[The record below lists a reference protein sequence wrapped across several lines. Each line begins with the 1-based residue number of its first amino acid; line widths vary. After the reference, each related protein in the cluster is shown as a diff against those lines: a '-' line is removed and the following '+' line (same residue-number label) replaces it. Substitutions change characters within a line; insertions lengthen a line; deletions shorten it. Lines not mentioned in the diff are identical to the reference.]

1 MPFVGER
8 RRSRRLPD
16 GRAADLLVE
25 LTEQR
30 LSVPAGPTKTA
41 ATQRTSERAKRAI
54 EQSAFPSERSEQSEG
69 RVLVRVGR
77 RVDNVTSVSS
87 ALRGGVLR
95 PRIRHQIGLAE
106 LFGDRAAVSD
116 AVVSGISIDSRLVRP
131 GDLYVALSG
140 AHHHGAEF
148 AQQAARAGAVA
159 ILTDAAGHRMVNG
172 VQLPVIVIDHPRQ
185 AMAGLAATIYG
196 RPADALTMCAVT
208 GTNGKTTTTFL
219 LEAAL
224 RAGGVSTGLV
234 GTVGFRLN
242 GVALDCVH
250 TTVTTP
256 ESTDLQGLLAFLLEE
271 GAETVVMEVS
281 SHALVLGRADAI
293 TFDVAAFTNLGRDH
307 LDFHGDVESYFEAK
321 ASLFTPDRT
330 RHAVI
335 NVDDPRGD
343 ELVRRIGRQAG
354 IGLTTVSIDGDAAC
368 RARAYQALPDGGV
381 AVRADVRGRS
391 LEFDLKLPGDFNI
404 RNALTAL
411 AMVDAIG
418 GDLERAAAGL
428 GQANVS
434 GRMQRIELG
443 PSAPLVYVDFAHT
456 PQAIVAALEAVGSRR
471 RIVVVGCG
479 GDRDPLKREPMG
491 ESAARHADVVIAT
504 DDNPRSEEPAAIRAQ
519 LISGARAAVR
529 RDGLATEV
537 IDGGDRRS
545 AINLALQLAAPGDV
559 VAILGKGHELGQ
571 EIAGTVLPFSDPVVA
586 AEEWAV
592 LHPDL
597 ATRAGQ
603 QDTMP

>member
-1 MPFVGER
+1 
-8 RRSRRLPD
+8 
-16 GRAADLLVE
+16 LVQ
-25 LTEQR
+25 T
-30 LSVPAGPTKTA
+30 
-41 ATQRTSERAKRAI
+41 
-54 EQSAFPSERSEQSEG
+54 
-69 RVLVRVGR
+69 GR
-77 RVDNVTSVSS
+77 RVDNVTSVSF
-87 ALRGGVLR
+87 APRGAVLR
-95 PRIRHQIGLAE
+95 PRTRHQIGLAE
-106 LFGDRAAVSD
+106 LFGDRAAVGGP
-116 AVVSGISIDSRLVRP
+116 VVSGISIDSRLVRP

-148 AQQAARAGAVA
+148 IQQAAQAGAVA
-159 ILTDAAGHRMVNG
+159 ILTDAAGSRIADG
-172 VQLPVIVIDHPRQ
+172 IQLPVIVVDHPRQ
-185 AMAGLAATIYG
+185 AMAGVAATIYG

-224 RAGGVSTGLV
+224 RAGGVSIGLV

-242 GVALDCVH
+242 GVALDCVP

-307 LDFHGDVESYFEAK
+307 LDFHGDMESYFEAK
-321 ASLFTPDRT
+321 ASLFTPERT
-330 RHAVI
+330 RQAVI
-335 NVDDPRGD
+335 NVDDPRGR
-343 ELVRRIGRQAG
+343 ELVQRIGRHAS

-368 RARAYQALPDGGV
+368 RALAYQAQPDGRTD
-381 AVRADVRGRS
+381 VRADLRGRVVDFS
-391 LEFDLKLPGDFNI
+391 LRLPGDFNV

-418 GDLERAAAGL
+418 GDLESAAAGL
-428 GQANVS
+428 AHANVS

-456 PQAIVAALEAVGSRR
+456 PQAIAAALEAVASRR

-479 GDRDPLKREPMG
+479 GDRDPQKREPMG
-491 ESAARHADVVIAT
+491 EAAARHADVVIAT

-519 LISGARAAVR
+519 LISGARAAVL

-559 VAILGKGHELGQ
+559 IAILGKGHEVGQ
-571 EIAGTVLPFSDPVVA
+571 EIAGSVLPFSDPVVT
-586 AEEWAV
+586 AEEWAA

-597 ATRAGQ
+597 APTAGQ
-603 QDTMP
+603 QDSMP

>member
-1 MPFVGER
+1 MLFVGER
-8 RRSRRLPD
+8 RRSRRPPSPIRD
-16 GRAADLLVE
+16 ERQRAV
-25 LTEQR
+25 
-30 LSVPAGPTKTA
+30 KTW
-41 ATQRTSERAKRAI
+41 
-54 EQSAFPSERSEQSEG
+54 
-69 RVLVRVGR
+69 RVLVRTGR
-77 RVDNVTSVSS
+77 RVDNVTSVSF
-87 ALRGGVLR
+87 APRGAVLR
-95 PRIRHQIGLAE
+95 PRTRHQIGLAE
-106 LFGDRAAVSD
+106 LFGNRVAVSD
-116 AVVSGISIDSRLVRP
+116 PVVSGISIDSRLVRP

-148 AQQAARAGAVA
+148 VQQAAQAGAVA
-159 ILTDAAGHRMVNG
+159 ILTDAAGGQIANG
-172 VQLPVIVIDHPRQ
+172 VQLPVIVVDQPRQ
-185 AMAGLAATIYG
+185 AMAGVAATIYG

-224 RAGGVSTGLV
+224 RAGGVSTGSV

-242 GVALDCVH
+242 GVALDCIP

-271 GAETVVMEVS
+271 GAETVMMEVS

-307 LDFHGDVESYFEAK
+307 LDFHGDMESYFEAK
-321 ASLFTPDRT
+321 ASLFTPERT

-335 NVDDPRGD
+335 NVDDPRGR
-343 ELVRRIGRQAG
+343 ELVQRIGREAG
-354 IGLTTVSIDGDAAC
+354 IRLSTVSLDGDAAC
-368 RARAYQALPDGGV
+368 RALAYQSLPDGRT
-381 AVRADVRGRS
+381 AVRADLRGRT
-391 LEFDLKLPGDFNI
+391 LDFNLRLPGDFNI

-411 AMVDAIG
+411 AMVEAIG

-428 GQANVS
+428 GQADVS
-434 GRMQRIELG
+434 GRMQRVELG

-456 PQAIVAALEAVGSRR
+456 PQAIAAALEAVGTRR

-504 DDNPRSEEPAAIRAQ
+504 DDNPRSEDPAAIRAQ
-519 LISGARAAVR
+519 LLTGARAAVR
-529 RDGLATEV
+529 RAGLATEV

-545 AINLALQLAAPGDV
+545 AINLALQLAAPDDV
-559 VAILGKGHELGQ
+559 VAILGKGHEVGQ

-592 LHPDL
+592 LHPNL
-597 ATRAGQ
+597 VRQAGP
-603 QDTMP
+603 QDPMP

>member
-1 MPFVGER
+1 MKRREPTCVFVGER
-8 RRSRRLPD
+8 RRSRRLQ
-16 GRAADLLVE
+16 GASR
-25 LTEQR
+25 
-30 LSVPAGPTKTA
+30 
-41 ATQRTSERAKRAI
+41 SERQRAI
-54 EQSAFPSERSEQSEG
+54 KH
-69 RVLVRVGR
+69 RVLVRAGR
-77 RVDNVTSVSS
+77 RVDNVTSVSF
-87 ALRGGVLR
+87 APRGAVLR
-95 PRIRHQIGLAE
+95 PRTRHEIGLAE
-106 LFGDRAAVSD
+106 LFGNRVAVSD
-116 AVVSGISIDSRLVRP
+116 PVVSGISIDSRLVRP

-148 AQQAARAGAVA
+148 IQQAAQAGAVA
-159 ILTDAAGHRMVNG
+159 ILTDAAGYRIANG
-172 VQLPVIVIDHPRQ
+172 IELPVIVVDQPRQ
-185 AMAGLAATIYG
+185 TMAGVAATIYG

-242 GVALDCVH
+242 GTALNCVP

-307 LDFHGDVESYFEAK
+307 LDFHGDIESYFEAK
-321 ASLFTPDRT
+321 ASLFTPERT
-330 RHAVI
+330 RHSVI
-335 NVDDPRGD
+335 NIDDPRGR
-343 ELVRRIGRQAG
+343 ELVQRVGRQPG

-368 RARAYQALPDGGV
+368 RALAYQPQPDGGTV
-381 AVRADVRGRS
+381 VRADLRGRIVDFS
-391 LEFDLKLPGDFNI
+391 LRLPGNFNI

-428 GQANVS
+428 AQANVS
-434 GRMQRIELG
+434 GRMQRVDLG
-443 PSAPLVYVDFAHT
+443 PGAPLIYVDFAHT
-456 PQAIVAALEAVGSRR
+456 PQAIAAALEAVGSRH

-479 GDRDPLKREPMG
+479 GDRDPQKREPMG
-491 ESAARHADVVIAT
+491 EAAAQHADVVIAT
-504 DDNPRSEEPAAIRAQ
+504 DDNPRSEDPAAIRAQ
-519 LISGARAAVR
+519 LIGGARAAVV
-529 RDGLATEV
+529 RDGLATQV

-545 AINLALQLAAPGDV
+545 AINLALQLATSGDV
-559 VAILGKGHELGQ
+559 IAILGKGHELGQ
-571 EIAGTVLPFSDPVVA
+571 EIAGEVLPFSDPVVA
-586 AEEWAV
+586 AEEWAA

-597 ATRAGQ
+597 VGPAGQ
-603 QDTMP
+603 QDSML

>member
-1 MPFVGER
+1 M
-8 RRSRRLPD
+8 
-16 GRAADLLVE
+16 
-25 LTEQR
+25 
-30 LSVPAGPTKTA
+30 
-41 ATQRTSERAKRAI
+41 
-54 EQSAFPSERSEQSEG
+54 
-69 RVLVRVGR
+69 
-77 RVDNVTSVSS
+77 
-87 ALRGGVLR
+87 LR
-95 PRIRHQIGLAE
+95 PRTRHQIGLAE

-116 AVVSGISIDSRLVRP
+116 PVVSGISIDSRLVRP
-131 GDLYVALSG
+131 GDLYVALPG

-148 AQQAARAGAVA
+148 VRQAAQAGAVA
-159 ILTDAAGHRMVNG
+159 ILTDPAGGQIANG
-172 VQLPVIVIDHPRQ
+172 LQLPVIVVDQPRQ
-185 AMAGLAATIYG
+185 AMASVAATIYG

-224 RAGGVSTGLV
+224 RAGGVSTGSV

-242 GVALDCVH
+242 GVALDCIP

-271 GAETVVMEVS
+271 GVETVAMEVS

-307 LDFHGDVESYFEAK
+307 LDFHGDMESYFEAK
-321 ASLFTPDRT
+321 ASLFAPERT

-335 NVDDPRGD
+335 NVDDPRGR
-343 ELVRRIGRQAG
+343 ELVQRIGREAG
-354 IGLTTVSIDGDAAC
+354 IGLTTVSLDGDAAC
-368 RARAYQALPDGGV
+368 RALAYQALPDGRT
-381 AVRADVRGRS
+381 AVRADLRGRT
-391 LEFDLKLPGDFNI
+391 LDFNLRLPGDFNI

-418 GDLERAAAGL
+418 GDLQRAAAGL
-428 GQANVS
+428 GQADVS
-434 GRMQRIELG
+434 GRMQRVELG
-443 PSAPLVYVDFAHT
+443 TNAPLVYVDFAHT
-456 PQAIVAALEAVGSRR
+456 PQAIAAALEAVGSRR

-479 GDRDPLKREPMG
+479 GDRDPQKREPMG

-504 DDNPRSEEPAAIRAQ
+504 DDNPRSEDPAAIRAQ
-519 LISGARAAVR
+519 LITGARAAVR
-529 RDGLATEV
+529 QEGLATEV

-559 VAILGKGHELGQ
+559 VAVLGKGHEVGQ
-571 EIAGTVLPFSDPVVA
+571 EIAGSVLPFSDPVVV

-597 ATRAGQ
+597 VRQTGQ
-603 QDTMP
+603 QDSMP

>member
-1 MPFVGER
+1 
-8 RRSRRLPD
+8 
-16 GRAADLLVE
+16 
-25 LTEQR
+25 
-30 LSVPAGPTKTA
+30 
-41 ATQRTSERAKRAI
+41 
-54 EQSAFPSERSEQSEG
+54 
-69 RVLVRVGR
+69 
-77 RVDNVTSVSS
+77 
-87 ALRGGVLR
+87 VLR
-95 PRIRHQIGLAE
+95 PRTRHQIGLAE
-106 LFGDRAAVSD
+106 LFGNTAAASD
-116 AVVSGISIDSRLVRP
+116 PVVSGISIDSRLVRP

-148 AQQAARAGAVA
+148 IQQAAQAGAVA
-159 ILTDAAGHRMVNG
+159 ILTDAAGGRIANG
-172 VQLPVIVIDHPRQ
+172 VQLPVIVVDHPRQ

-242 GVALDCVH
+242 GVALDCVP

-271 GAETVVMEVS
+271 GAQTVVMEVS

-307 LDFHGDVESYFEAK
+307 LDFHGDMESYFEAK
-321 ASLFTPDRT
+321 ASLFTPERT

-335 NVDDPRGD
+335 NVDDPRGR
-343 ELVRRIGRQAG
+343 ELVQRLGRQAG
-354 IGLTTVSIDGDAAC
+354 IGLTTVSVDGDAAC
-368 RARAYQALPDGGV
+368 RALAYEAQPNGGT
-381 AVRADVRGRS
+381 AVRADLRGRTVDFS
-391 LEFDLKLPGDFNI
+391 LRLPGDFNI

-428 GQANVS
+428 AQANVS
-434 GRMQRIELG
+434 GRMQRVELG
-443 PSAPLVYVDFAHT
+443 LGAPLVYVDFAHT
-456 PQAIVAALEAVGSRR
+456 PQAIAAALEAVGNRR

-479 GDRDPLKREPMG
+479 GDRDPQKRGPMG
-491 ESAARHADVVIAT
+491 EAAARYADVVIAT
-504 DDNPRSEEPAAIRAQ
+504 DDNPRSEDPAAIRAQ
-519 LISGARAAVR
+519 LIDGARAAVL

-559 VAILGKGHELGQ
+559 IAILGKGHELGQ

-597 ATRAGQ
+597 PRPAGQ
-603 QDTMP
+603 RDSMP

>member
-1 MPFVGER
+1 MV
-8 RRSRRLPD
+8 SRNPNS
-16 GRAADLLVE
+16 GR
-25 LTEQR
+25 
-30 LSVPAGPTKTA
+30 
-41 ATQRTSERAKRAI
+41 SERGAL
-54 EQSAFPSERSEQSEG
+54 SASAASEQSNQE
-69 RVLVRVGR
+69 VLVRTGR
-77 RVDNVTSVSS
+77 RVDNVTSVSF
-87 ALRGGVLR
+87 APRGAVLR
-95 PRIRHQIGLAE
+95 PRTRHQIGLAE

-116 AVVSGISIDSRLVRP
+116 PVVSGISIDSRLVRP

-148 AQQAARAGAVA
+148 VQQAAQAGAVA
-159 ILTDAAGHRMVNG
+159 ILTDAAGGQIANG
-172 VQLPVIVIDHPRQ
+172 VQLPVIVVDQPRQ
-185 AMAGLAATIYG
+185 AMAGVAATIYG

-224 RAGGVSTGLV
+224 RAGVSTGSV

-242 GVALDCVH
+242 GVALDCIP

-271 GAETVVMEVS
+271 GAETVMMEVS

-307 LDFHGDVESYFEAK
+307 LDFHGDMESYFEAK
-321 ASLFTPDRT
+321 ASLFTPERT

-335 NVDDPRGD
+335 NVDDPRGR
-343 ELVRRIGRQAG
+343 ELVQRIGREAG
-354 IGLTTVSIDGDAAC
+354 IRLTTVSLDGDAAC
-368 RARAYQALPDGGV
+368 RALAYQALPDGRT
-381 AVRADVRGRS
+381 AVRADLRGRT
-391 LEFDLKLPGDFNI
+391 LDFNLRLPGDFNI

-428 GQANVS
+428 GQADVS
-434 GRMQRIELG
+434 GRMQRVELG
-443 PSAPLVYVDFAHT
+443 PGAPLVYVDFAHT
-456 PQAIVAALEAVGSRR
+456 PQAIAAALEAVGSRR

-504 DDNPRSEEPAAIRAQ
+504 DDNPRSEDPAAIRAQ
-519 LISGARAAVR
+519 LIRGRARRCARWSGHR
-529 RDGLATEV
+529 
-537 IDGGDRRS
+537 GDRRRRP
-545 AINLALQLAAPGDV
+545 ALGDQPRAP
-559 VAILGKGHELGQ
+559 
-571 EIAGTVLPFSDPVVA
+571 AGGA
-586 AEEWAV
+586 
-592 LHPDL
+592 
-597 ATRAGQ
+597 R
-603 QDTMP
+603 

>member
-1 MPFVGER
+1 VSRNPNSGRSEQ
-8 RRSRRLPD
+8 RRSFRY
-16 GRAADLLVE
+16 
-25 LTEQR
+25 
-30 LSVPAGPTKTA
+30 
-41 ATQRTSERAKRAI
+41 ER
-54 EQSAFPSERSEQSEG
+54 SERSNQIR
-69 RVLVRVGR
+69 RVLVRTGR
-77 RVDNVTSVSS
+77 RVDNVTSVSF
-87 ALRGGVLR
+87 APRGAVLR
-95 PRIRHQIGLAE
+95 PRTRHQVGLAE
-106 LFGDRAAVSD
+106 LFADRAAVSD
-116 AVVSGISIDSRLVRP
+116 PVVTGISIDSRLVRP

-148 AQQAARAGAVA
+148 VQQAAKAGAVA
-159 ILTDAAGHRMVNG
+159 ILTDAAGGQIANG
-172 VQLPVIVIDHPRQ
+172 VQLPVIVVDRPRQ
-185 AMAGLAATIYG
+185 EMAGVAATIYG

-224 RAGGVSTGLV
+224 RAAGVSTGSV

-242 GVALDCVH
+242 GVALDCIP

-271 GAETVVMEVS
+271 GAQTVMMEVS

-307 LDFHGDVESYFEAK
+307 LDFHGDLESYFEAK
-321 ASLFTPDRT
+321 ASLFTPERT

-335 NVDDPRGD
+335 NVDDPRGR
-343 ELVRRIGRQAG
+343 ELVQRIGREAG
-354 IGLTTVSIDGDAAC
+354 IRLTTVSLDGDAAC
-368 RARAYQALPDGGV
+368 RALAYRGLPDGRT
-381 AVRADVRGRS
+381 AVRADLRGRT
-391 LEFDLKLPGDFNI
+391 LDFNLRLPGDFNI

-418 GDLERAAAGL
+418 GDLERAAAGV
-428 GQANVS
+428 GQADVS
-434 GRMQRIELG
+434 GRMQRVELG
-443 PSAPLVYVDFAHT
+443 PGAPLVYVDFAHT
-456 PQAIVAALEAVGSRR
+456 PQAIAAALEAVGSRR

-479 GDRDPLKREPMG
+479 GDRDPLKRGPMG

-504 DDNPRSEEPAAIRAQ
+504 DDNPRSEDPAAIRAQ
-519 LISGARAAVR
+519 LLGGARAAVR
-529 RDGLATEV
+529 QEGRATEV
-537 IDGGDRRS
+537 IDGGDRRT

-559 VAILGKGHELGQ
+559 VAILGKGHEVGQ

-597 ATRAGQ
+597 VRQAGP
-603 QDTMP
+603 QDPMP